1 MTFTQL
7 GVWIALIET
16 RSFSRAAV
24 RLCITQS
31 GVSHAVGALE
41 KQFKVSLIDRDAA
54 EFALTE
60 AGAQFSI
67 RAREMLA
74 LSDTLTQE
82 MSDLHGLRLGT
93 LRIGS
98 FGPTST
104 LKILPPLLAEF
115 KKRFP
120 KVQVR
125 IEEESDEVVDQWL
138 LEKRVE
144 LGFVVAP
151 DQRFE
156 VKLLANDEF
165 VAILPA
171 KHPLAKLKAV
181 PINAFD
187 GLDFVLTEAGG
198 APVVEP
204 ILKQFNA
211 KPNVLYRFPQMISI
225 VEFARSNLAVSI
237 AARLALPDPPKGVV
251 YRPLAPAQP
260 RCVGIA
266 CLSAAKLSPLAK
278 AFWSMAK
285 PLGEIER

>member
-1 MTFTQL
+1 MTLKQL
-7 GVWIALIET
+7 GVWIALLET
-16 RSFSRAAV
+16 RSFSRAAM
-24 RLCITQS
+24 RLGITQS
-31 GVSHAVGALE
+31 GVSHTITAIE
-41 KQFKVSLIDRDAA
+41 KQFKVSLIDRGAA
-54 EFALTE
+54 AFSLTP
-60 AGAQFSI
+60 AGVQFSV

-74 LSDTLTQE
+74 LEDTLTQE
-82 MSDLHGLRLGT
+82 MGDLSGLRLGT

-104 LKILPPLLAEF
+104 LKILPPLLAAF
-115 KKRFP
+115 KQRFP
-120 KVQVR
+120 DVQVR
-125 IEEESDEVVDQWL
+125 IEEESDEIVDQWL

-151 DQRFE
+151 DSRFD

-171 KHPLAKLKAV
+171 KHPLAKQKKI
-181 PINAFD
+181 PIRAFE

-204 ILKQFNA
+204 ILKQFNVR
-211 KPNVLYRFPQMISI
+211 PNILYRFPQLISI

-251 YRPLAPAQP
+251 YRPLAPSQP
-260 RCVGIA
+260 RKVGIA
-266 CLSAAKLSPLAK
+266 CLSTHKLSPLAQ
-278 AFWSMAK
+278 AFWAMAK
-285 PLGEIER
+285 PWEQHG